1 MTFIPSEMYVPCD
14 FSLVPLSPD
23 IIVEQGIMGQDCNN
37 DHILHVFHGF
47 NSFKFDKW
55 GKKLILF

>member
-1 MTFIPSEMYVPCD
+1 MYVLCD

-23 IIVEQGIMGQDCNN
+23 ITVEQGIMGQDCNN

-55 GKKLILF
+55 EKN